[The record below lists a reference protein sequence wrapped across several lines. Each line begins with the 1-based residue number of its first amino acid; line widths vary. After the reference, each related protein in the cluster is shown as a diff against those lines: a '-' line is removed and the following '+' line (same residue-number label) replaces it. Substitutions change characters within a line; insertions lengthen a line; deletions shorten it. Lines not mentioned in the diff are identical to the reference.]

1 MSVQFTDNFNRSN
14 GGLGGNWTSLAG
26 AGSVNGNQYAG
37 PSSDGLDYCNT
48 VTPGA
53 ACWAQVDLVTR
64 LANPNYQA
72 IALRLN
78 TTLYNW
84 YQIGWDSGSASIR
97 RVDGGSATTLGSGIT
112 APTDGTVVRLEIRG
126 SDISVYYNDVLQ
138 ATRTD
143 ATYSGAGRSAIG
155 ALGAAGR
162 LDNFTTGTLPTISSA
177 TPSGTLGTQTTATIG
192 CTTGDSSGTLYVVVD
207 TASLSGITASQ
218 IKAGQNASSSAA
230 VAAANGAVSSGSPSV
245 GVSGLS
251 AGTAYNYAVLQ
262 FSGGNSNILT
272 GTFTTAAGAVNVTAS
287 PTGVSATGAVGTLA
301 ARTGSRATPAGVAGT
316 GAVGTLTARG
326 GVVAGVPGVSASG
339 AAGTLATTGSARA
352 TPNANVPP
360 IA

>member
-1 MSVQFTDNFNRSN
+1 M
-14 GGLGGNWTSLAG
+14 
-26 AGSVNGNQYAG
+26 
-37 PSSDGLDYCNT
+37 
-48 VTPGA
+48 
-53 ACWAQVDLVTR
+53 
-64 LANPNYQA
+64 
-72 IALRLN
+72 
-78 TTLYNW
+78 
-84 YQIGWDSGSASIR
+84 
-97 RVDGGSATTLGSGIT
+97 
-112 APTDGTVVRLEIRG
+112 EIRG

-272 GTFTTAAGAVNVTAS
+272 GTFTTATGGTVYDVALGVGDGDGLALGRALDGRCAG
-287 PTGVSATGAVGTLA
+287 
-301 ARTGSRATPAGVAGT
+301 RQCR
-316 GAVGTLTARG
+316 RD
-326 GVVAGVPGVSASG
+326 
-339 AAGTLATTGSARA
+339 
-352 TPNANVPP
+352 
-360 IA
+360 